1 MECFKHH
8 AERNQGYREKIKAI
22 RKETEVP
29 WRKPRYRGK
38 DPGDAEEKHP
48 QPNFSKT
55 AGSGKPSI
63 HRALRMDTFP
73 IQADQGNIQEDTGTL
88 LSIGLAPV
96 RERVGIVYEKPG

>member
-1 MECFKHH
+1 MRKETK
-8 AERNQGYREKIKAI
+8 AIGKEIKAI
-22 RKETEVP
+22 RKETEAP

-63 HRALRMDTFP
+63 YRALWMDTFL

-96 RERVGIVYEKPG
+96 HERVEKVYEKPG